1 MEKYMTETVSYLHS
15 VNSGDLISSL
25 PGMKHV
31 YDKLGKKAV
40 IIQRLNMPGEYF
52 GQAHPVK
59 SDTDETIQVTMNSK
73 QWSML
78 KPLLE
83 YQPYVDHCEEFEG
96 QHIDV
101 DFDKIRSGAFSTM
114 PHGSIHRWNWYAHP
128 ALACDLSIP
137 WIEVP
142 ESKSMQAELSNK
154 IIVNRTERYTN
165 PLISFFFL
173 KKWEGQLLFAG
184 TEHEWESFN
193 EQFKLNVHKLEVRDF
208 LQLAQAIKYCK
219 LFLGN
224 QSFCYNIAEA
234 MKTLRVLEVC
244 RQAANCVPM
253 GPLGYDYLQQ
263 GALEFYVE
271 KFMK

>member
-1 MEKYMTETVSYLHS
+1 MSQETVSYLHS

-31 YDKLGKKAV
+31 YDTLGKKAV

-59 SDTDETIQVTMNSK
+59 SDTDETVQVTMNSK

-83 YQPYVDHCEEFEG
+83 YQPYVERCEEFEG

-101 DFDKIRSGAFSTM
+101 DFDIIRKGHFSTM

-128 ALACDLSIP
+128 ALACDLSVP

-142 ESKSMQAELSNK
+142 ESEFLEHDLKDR
-154 IIVNRTERYTN
+154 IIINRTERYTN

-173 KKWEGQLLFAG
+173 KKWEDRLLFAG
-184 TEHEWESFN
+184 TDYEHDLFN
-193 EQFKLNVHKLEVRDF
+193 EQFKLNVPKLKVVNF
-208 LQLAQAIKYCK
+208 LHLAQIIKYCK

-244 RQAANCVPM
+244 RQAANCVPI
-253 GPLGYDYLQQ
+253 GANGYDYLQQ
-263 GALEFYVE
+263 GALELYVE
-271 KFMK
+271 KFLKQ